1 MNLRHNISSLLLLA
15 LVLSTAACSKPSADE
30 NPNPKPGTGGSDP
43 VPVDTEITSIHDLNA
58 TQGYLNSHAPEW
70 QSSSLEM
77 DFRSF
82 MKLEKP
88 LLSAV
93 NARYPRIK
101 KLKDNTFLLIYQQ
114 GPSAHD
120 VYYARSRNFITW
132 QNADEQLFAKT
143 DMKQYESDV
152 DDRVLFT
159 SADAIVLDNGD
170 ILAFA
175 SFRLNKGYRLNPLNN
190 GIMMRRSSDNG
201 KTWSETQ
208 IIYRGT
214 TWEPS
219 ALQLSTGEVHVY
231 FTDANTTTG
240 NSGTSLLRSTDR
252 GATWT
257 TVGKVIR
264 QKAGTATDGSGT
276 VIFTDQMPVAIQ
288 LNGSERIAVAF
299 ESRFG
304 RTGTSEDKYHLGLAY
319 SNDNWAAGPPAGDED
334 GPAERQNNLFLNQA
348 APYLRQFRSG
358 ETILSCN
365 ISSLFN
371 MRIGDTKA
379 WTFGEPMQG
388 FPGKGSWGSIEIID
402 DHTLAGVFPEAFTQ
416 TIDGQETASARI
428 QLAKFVLNH
437 RINAT
442 QFTPALVGS
451 SAHWKDVQDALFI
464 GSVSQAQAVF
474 RFAYDDDNLY
484 CLVER
489 LDNGLAAADGIDL
502 MFQSGNA
509 TGDPLILK
517 ITPDA
522 AKGTLACDNTAVTCA
537 ATVLGTFDETDND
550 RGYVVE
556 LAIPRERINVAADR
570 ILFNAVLHDAAGD
583 DTFTGLA
590 AGNYDKWLPVEL
602 KLPAEPVTEPEPGAD
617 DDNGRGPGWSNGEE
631 VNPWK

>member
-15 LVLSTAACSKPSADE
+15 LALSTAACSKPSADE
-30 NPNPKPGTGGSDP
+30 NPNPKPGTGDSDP
-43 VPVDTEITSIHDLNA
+43 APVDTEITSIHDLNA
-58 TQGYLNSHAPEW
+58 TQGFLNSHANEW
-70 QSSSLEM
+70 QTSSVEM
-77 DFRSF
+77 DFRSYTILRH
-82 MKLEKP
+82 KTP
-88 LLSAV
+88 LAAI

-101 KLKDNTFLLIYQQ
+101 RLADGTYLLTYQQ
-114 GPSAHD
+114 GAVAHS
-120 VYYARSRNFITW
+120 VYYARSNNFYIWT
-132 QNADEQLFAKT
+132 APDEGLFPSCAQ
-143 DMKQYESDV
+143 KQYESDV
-152 DDRVLFT
+152 DDTALH
-159 SADAIVLDNGD
+159 SSSDAIVLANGD
-170 ILAFA
+170 ILSFV
-175 SFRLNKGYRLNPLNN
+175 SFRLKNGYRTNNLNN
-190 GIMMRRSSDNG
+190 GIKMRRSTDNG
-201 KTWSETQ
+201 KTWSESQ

-219 ALQLSTGEVHVY
+219 AVQLASGEIHVY
-231 FTDANTTTG
+231 FTSADPNKG
-240 NSGTSLLRSTDR
+240 DSGTALLRSTDN
-252 GATWT
+252 GETWT
-257 TVGKVIR
+257 HVGKVIR
-264 QKAGTATDGSGT
+264 ENAGTATDDSGDP
-276 VIFTDQMPVAIQ
+276 IYTDQMPVPIQ
-288 LNGSERIAVAF
+288 LNGSDEIAVAF
-299 ESRFG
+299 EARFG
-304 RTGTSEDKYHLGLAY
+304 RNGTGDQYHLGLAY
-319 SNDNWAAGPPAGDED
+319 TRDNWAAGGLTGTDE
-334 GPAERQNNLFLNQA
+334 GPADKQKNLFLNQA

-358 ETILSCN
+358 ETLLSCN
-365 ISSLFN
+365 ISQRFN
-371 MRIGDTKA
+371 VRLGDSKA
-379 WTFGEPMQG
+379 RTFGEPEQLYAERGVM
-388 FPGKGSWGSIEIID
+388 GSVEIID
-402 DHTLAGVFPEAFTQ
+402 DHTFAGVFPAVFTQ
-416 TIDGQETASARI
+416 NIDGKDTDCANLM
-428 QLAKFVLNH
+428 LAKFVLNH

-489 LDNGLAAADGIDL
+489 LDNGLAAEDGIDL
-502 MFQSGNA
+502 MIQSGNA

-522 AKGTLACDNTAVTCA
+522 AKGTLVCDNTAVTCA

-556 LAIPRERINVAADR
+556 LAIPRDRINVAADR